1 MLRAWPQRWQ
11 STAVTRVRREVIEGS
26 SPDSCYDLVDGDMHG
41 IRSQLLPGHSP
52 RGVDHKD
59 RMAVHRPH
67 VHAAW
72 KAEHPE
78 AGAKHVISI
87 LKDRKPAVQLSRK
100 DGRNASPAD
109 AHPHHLTAG
118 SLDCIQLSLH

>member
-59 RMAVHRPH
+59 RMALHRPH
-67 VHAAW
+67 IHAAW
-72 KAEHPE
+72 KAEHPK
-78 AGAKHVISI
+78 ARAKHVISI
-87 LKDRKPAVQLSRK
+87 LKHLKSEVDLSRQG
-100 DGRNASPAD
+100 DRCGSRVGPHA
-109 AHPHHLTAG
+109 HHLTA
-118 SLDCIQLSLH
+118 STL